1 MHTNFASGVAAAVF
15 VVITTP
21 AYGEPSA
28 PAEENTV
35 SAPARPEAPPPW
47 FAHANAGVPLY
58 TSVGTWTNPNGGAVK
73 AASFTPADRFGLV
86 ELVGFGRWVHP
97 HIRLNLSLQ
106 FAEMVTSQP
115 MASPAGATTYT
126 GLSFTSAIVWAAFT
140 YGPFF
145 VGVGPMVGARWM
157 GNSMKSWVYA
167 DGGVFTC
174 VGASLAL
181 GYGFMLGLAVQAPV
195 TFNPA
200 VNWGLVPAAVLARRF

>member
-1 MHTNFASGVAAAVF
+1 VHRRILVGVVACLIASTAAAQ
-15 VVITTP
+15 
-21 AYGEPSA
+21 A
-28 PAEENTV
+28 ENTV
-35 SAPARPEAPPPW
+35 SAPAQPEAPPPW

-58 TSVGTWTNPNGGAVK
+58 TSVGTWTNPSGGAMK
-73 AASFTPADRFGLV
+73 AASFTPADRVALV
-86 ELVGFGRWVHP
+86 QLIGFGRWVHP

-145 VGVGPMVGARWM
+145 AGIGPMVGARWM

-174 VGASLAL
+174 LGASLKL
-181 GYGFMLGLAVQAPV
+181 GAGFMLGLAVQLPV

-200 VNWGLVPAAVLARRF
+200 VNWGVTPAAVLARRF